1 MWPFARKSFRPQNV
15 SRRPVRQPLVVE
27 LLEDRSVPSAV
38 SSIVG
43 NFNGTPIPAGNTIWF
58 NSALKVGGL
67 GSAPVTLHVENE
79 TIDFTAN
86 GVAYHAS
93 LPNAV
98 IVFSPGQTTAST
110 SYDLT
115 DNDFDTSV
123 PSSGTGN
130 VFMSGSALMVPT
142 ALPGGIKNVTWTA
155 SFWADTPGL
164 NVSWAWGAS
173 VYKSF
178 SSDNNFVG
186 IKPTDAK
193 NLGVNNGDK
202 AGTPEAFKSAV
213 VAGGT
218 GNGGTNYTGN
228 LTGAK
233 NVNPT
238 LGDGLQPYPYVSSN
252 PLTSVAFNE
261 STVLKGAN
269 LDANKGAFDLWY
281 SDEHAL
287 ALGVRQVNVKT
298 ATGTTP
304 TNYPLAAMT
313 QNPDAAVNPALGTL
327 ATSGDQAGTDAS
339 GRLLAPSLY
348 ITDTTGN
355 PNSRSGDWKFG
366 GQAYSPSAVFGAWKG
381 FTRTVDNTHGG
392 AVSLVADVDPA
403 RNGWNLGPNAD
414 VVPAGLTN
422 EGYGAEVR
430 WNISDLASQGI
441 QLVAGHTYRFYV
453 IVHDGDQNKAGG
465 DCGQASFTYTYNPT
479 TTLPPAKVG
488 GMVTDNVGMPLAGVK
503 LTLSL
508 STPSGLTFV
517 ASTTTGQGGTYSFSN
532 VLPGTYVITLDPST
546 LPMGDLANSASPGSI
561 DGGTTTDGHAD
572 NASTISGIVLGS
584 GDNGLNYNFTAA
596 AIGPNG

>member
-1 MWPFARKSFRPQNV
+1 MWPFARKSLRPQNIA
-15 SRRPVRQPLVVE
+15 RRPVRQPLVVE
-27 LLEDRSVPSAV
+27 FLEDRSVPSAV

-43 NFNGTPIPAGNTIWF
+43 NFNGTAIPAGSSLWF

-98 IVFSPGQTTAST
+98 IVFTPGQTTAST
-110 SYDLT
+110 SYDPT
-115 DNDFDTSV
+115 DHDFDTSV
-123 PSSGTGN
+123 PSNGTGN
-130 VFMSGSALMVPT
+130 VFMSGSALTVPT

-186 IKPTDAK
+186 IKPTDAN

-202 AGTPEAFKSAV
+202 AGTPEAYKSAV

-238 LGDGLQPYPYVSSN
+238 LGDGLQLYPYVSSN

-261 STVLKGAN
+261 SSVLKSAN
-269 LDANKGAFDLWY
+269 LDANNGAFELWY

-298 ATGTTP
+298 ATGTT
-304 TNYPLAAMT
+304 TTSYPLTAMT
-313 QNPDAAVNPALGTL
+313 QNPDAALHPALGTL

-355 PNSRSGDWKFG
+355 PNNRSGDWQFG

-381 FTRTVDNTHGG
+381 FTRTVDYTQSG
-392 AVSLVADVDPA
+392 AVSLVADADPA
-403 RNGWNLGPNAD
+403 QNGWNLGPKAD
-414 VVPAGLTN
+414 PVPAGLTN

-453 IVHDGDQNKAGG
+453 IAHDGDQNKAGG
-465 DCGQASFTYTYNPT
+465 DCGQASYNYTYNPAT
-479 TTLPPAKVG
+479 APASVG
-488 GMVTDNVGMPLAGVK
+488 GMVSDNVGMPLAGVK

-508 STPSGLTFV
+508 TDTITGQNTVV
-517 ASTTTGQGGTYSFSN
+517 ATTTTASNGTYSFGN
-532 VLPGTYVITLDPST
+532 LGAGTYVITLDPTT
-546 LPMGDLANSASPGSI
+546 LPTGDFANSASPGSV
-561 DGGTTTDGHAD
+561 DGVTTDGQAV
-572 NASTISGIVLGS
+572 NASTIGSIVLNAGN
-584 GDNGLNYNFTAA
+584 NGLNYNFTAA